1 MSRLNVHAAR
11 CEALF
16 ASCVQQSENPS
27 FEQVRTAIQHEIRR
41 YGLRGCVAR
50 VAHEFGDH
58 PDTAVARMCWVNQM
72 VSWVYGTRPADE
84 AERSSGTR
92 PARVS

>member
-1 MSRLNVHAAR
+1 MSRLSFHAAR

-27 FEQVRTAIQHEIRR
+27 PEQVRTAIQYEIRTN
-41 YGLRGCVAR
+41 GLRGCVAR

-58 PDTAVARMCWVNQM
+58 PETAAARMCWVNEM
-72 VSWVYGTRPADE
+72 VSSVYGTGQRA
-84 AERSSGTR
+84 
-92 PARVS
+92 

>member
-16 ASCVQQSENPS
+16 ASCLQQSENPS
-27 FEQVRTAIQHEIRR
+27 IERVRTAIQHEIRT
-41 YGLRGCVAR
+41 YGVRGCVAR

-58 PDTAVARMCWVNQM
+58 PDTAVVRMCWANQM
-72 VSWVYGTRPADE
+72 VSWVYGTRGGDGAG
-84 AERSSGTR
+84 RSSEAD
-92 PARVS
+92 PARAF